1 MRFYHD
7 FYGFIIFMAYSSL
20 IFYMRRQC
28 QLDYMHNKVI
38 LPSSVKSF
46 LGKRSLIESLQKN
59 KVLNTSLAQKK
70 HVLKMIPCV
79 SSFSYLKKDVWMR
92 VIKTSCSYSVSDTY
106 CLKADFLHVFSGWY
120 STIVDNHGYPFPQES
135 LNFVRSLANVL
146 ESCLQKSYKNRK
158 GALKSSWKSWHFS
171 NLFGGNYVFV
181 TIYFSAYPNVWWG
194 FWTFSNINQTSQK
207 KSYH

>member
-146 ESCLQKSYKNRK
+146 ESCLQKSYKNHK

-181 TIYFSAYPNVWWG
+181 TIYFSAYSNVWWG
-194 FWTFSNINQTSQK
+194 CWTFSNINQTSQK